1 MRNRLQDRILT
12 LKELDNLDEL
22 QKDFERLQK
31 DFERLQKDFERLQK
45 EINKLLQYRK
55 GKKQGGKK

>member
-31 DFERLQKDFERLQK
+31 

>member
-31 DFERLQKDFERLQK
+31 DFDRLQK

>member
-1 MRNRLQDRILT
+1 MEKMRNRLQDRILI

-22 QKDFERLQK
+22 QKAH
-31 DFERLQKDFERLQK
+31 ERLQKDFERLQK

-55 GKKQGGKK
+55 EIIKSKDGIY

>member
-22 QKDFERLQK
+22 QK
-31 DFERLQKDFERLQK
+31 
-45 EINKLLQYRK
+45 EINKLLVGR
-55 GKKQGGKK
+55 